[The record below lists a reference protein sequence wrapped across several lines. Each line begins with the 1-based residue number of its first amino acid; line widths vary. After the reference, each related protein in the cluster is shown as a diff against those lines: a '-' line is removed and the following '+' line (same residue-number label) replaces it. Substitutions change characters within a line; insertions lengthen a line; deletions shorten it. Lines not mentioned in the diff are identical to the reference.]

1 MTPDPQSTIRLEPV
15 HRSGYLA
22 EIFSSQWK
30 GGVIFHYVVQRA
42 GSKEILHFGQEVSEQ
57 RARELVND
65 ILESLVARSSSQ
77 TA

>member
-1 MTPDPQSTIRLEPV
+1 MTPHPQGIIRLEPV
-15 HRSGYLA
+15 HMAGYWA
-22 EIFSSQWK
+22 EIISSQWK

-42 GSKEILHFGQEVSEQ
+42 GSKDILHFGQEVSEQ

-65 ILESLVARSSSQ
+65 ILSSLVARTSSQ